1 MGSDSW
7 IVDNLASALN
17 TWNEKLDEIW
27 QLITQSP
34 ENFKGGAV
42 WGVIVSIHGAV
53 KAIGLGLLVLFFV
66 AGMMKTLGSF
76 ADVKLS

>member
-1 MGSDSW
+1 MGSGSW
-7 IVDNLASALN
+7 IIDNLASALN
-17 TWNEKLDEIW
+17 TWNEKLGEIW

-42 WGVIVSIHGAV
+42 WSVIVGIHGAV